1 MLFSKNK
8 PLVAID
14 IGGYSIK
21 VVNLKKVPTGYEL
34 LNLGMIRLTPDS
46 VVDGEIENP
55 EAVTTALKSLLE
67 TEGISNR
74 NVVLSVSGQSV
85 IIKKISV
92 PQMGEDELAEMI
104 REEAEQYIPFDID
117 EVNLDFQIITKNSK
131 SDENDDNDDNE
142 VDEEDM
148 DVLIVAAR
156 KDTVKVYQEIIAKV
170 GLKMRVLD
178 LDAFA
183 IENAYEFSNEPELD
197 TAVAL
202 VNIGASM
209 TNINILENGITAF
222 TRDLQSGGNNISEEI
237 QKNLQVSFTEAE
249 KYKLG
254 ILDDS
259 FTKDDIV
266 PHVLTGLEMLCREI
280 GNLFD
285 IFHKTSDYKISK
297 IYLSGG
303 TCQMENID
311 KLVEKYTGITSQCM
325 KAFDGISFNEENI
338 DKEYVAEM
346 NSVMALPLG
355 LAIRTLGE
363 K

>member
-1 MLFSKNK
+1 MLFSNTK

-34 LNLGMIRLTPDS
+34 LNLGMIRLPPDS

-55 EAVTTALKSLLE
+55 EAVTIALKSLLE

-74 NVVLSVSGQSV
+74 NVVMSVSGQSV

-92 PQMGEDELAEMI
+92 PQMSEDELAEMI

-117 EVNLDFQIITKNSK
+117 EVNLDFQIISQKPN
-131 SDENDDNDDNE
+131 SDENDE
-142 VDEEDM
+142 SEIGEEDM

-156 KDTVKVYQEIIAKV
+156 KDTIKVYQEINAKV

-237 QKNLQVSFTEAE
+237 QKNLQVSFAEAE

-254 ILDDS
+254 ILGDN
-259 FTKDDIV
+259 FTKDDVV

-303 TCQMENID
+303 TCRMENID
-311 KLVEKYTGITSQCM
+311 ELVEKYTGITSQCM
-325 KAFDGISFNEENI
+325 KAFDGLSFKEENI
-338 DKEYVAEM
+338 DKE
-346 NSVMALPLG
+346 
-355 LAIRTLGE
+355 
-363 K
+363 

>member
-1 MLFSKNK
+1 MLFSKKK
-8 PLVAID
+8 PLVAVD

-21 VVNLKKVPTGYEL
+21 VVNLKKIQNGYEL
-34 LNLGMIRLTPDS
+34 LNLGMTRLPPDS

-55 EAVTTALKSLLE
+55 EAVIIALESLLK

-74 NVVLSVSGQSV
+74 NVVMSVSGQSV
-85 IIKKISV
+85 VIKKISV

-104 REEAEQYIPFDID
+104 REEAEQYLPFDID
-117 EVNLDFQIITKNSK
+117 EVNLDFQIIKKITL
-131 SDENDDNDDNE
+131 SDGADGT
-142 VDEEDM
+142 DEAEADM

-156 KDTVKVYQEIIAKV
+156 KDMVKVYQDVAAKT

-183 IENAYEFSNEPELD
+183 IENAYEFTHEPELE

-209 TNINILENGITAF
+209 TNINILEEGVTAF
-222 TRDLQSGGNNISEEI
+222 TRDLHGGGNNISEEI
-237 QKNLQVSFTEAE
+237 QKNLQVSFSDAE

-254 ILDDS
+254 ILDDR
-259 FTKDDIV
+259 FTKDEIT
-266 PHVLTGLEMLCREI
+266 PHILNGLELLCREI

-285 IFHKTSDYKISK
+285 IFHKTSEYKISR

-303 TCQMENID
+303 TCRMENID
-311 KLVEKYTGITSQCM
+311 SLVEKYTGITSECM
-325 KAFDGISFNEENI
+325 TPFSGISYNEENI
-338 DKEYVAEM
+338 DPEYIAEM
-346 NSVMALPLG
+346 NTVMTLPVG
-355 LAIRTLGE
+355 LAIRMLGE